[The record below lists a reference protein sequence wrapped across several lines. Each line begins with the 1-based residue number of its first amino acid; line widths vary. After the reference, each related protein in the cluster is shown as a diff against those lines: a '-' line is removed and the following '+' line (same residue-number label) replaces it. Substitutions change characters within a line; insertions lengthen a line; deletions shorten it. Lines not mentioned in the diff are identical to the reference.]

1 MITQNAFRYSVSV
14 LALAG
19 VAVSTPALAQEATPA
34 AAAETA
40 APPPGR
46 ATIVVTATKR
56 EEDLQDVPIVV
67 TAVGQELLE
76 DAGIAD
82 IKDLQIL
89 TPGLTVTSS
98 SNETSTTARVRGVGT
113 VGDNPGLES
122 SVLVMIDGVYRPRNG
137 VGFGDLG
144 QMERIEVLKGP
155 QGTLFGKN
163 ASAGVIN
170 ILTEAPDYDYSAQTE
185 LTAGNYGLFGGSA
198 SVNAPIVE
206 DVLAGRLYVAG
217 RKRDGFLDVDT
228 GPGPRTLDEDNDQDF
243 FTVRGQLLAEPTSAL
258 SARLILDYT
267 ERDENCCGATQLFV
281 GTATNSRANLINAVR
296 PGSIDTVAT
305 PFDRRA
311 LANRD
316 TSQNII
322 DQGAS
327 LEVNYDVN
335 DDITLTS
342 ISALRTWDAT
352 IGQDTDFTAAD
363 ILYRPTDGS
372 NFTSFAQYSQEV
384 RLAGDAGP
392 FTWLVG
398 GFLAREELESGSV
411 LLAGSDFYPYF
422 FSRVLGGAPSLIG
435 LTPASGAA
443 AAGTGYR
450 DAYDQTGDSWAVFTE
465 NTWDITDRLALTGGL
480 RFTQDKKELDT
491 VYSTTGSSCDQ
502 GEAAFGT
509 LAGVVGQATAT
520 TIVGGLCLN
529 QLNNDFD
536 ALGPYTQ
543 ERTEEAVTGTLKLKY
558 DVTDTAMLYGSYARG
573 FKAGGFNL
581 DREQTI
587 IVTPTGPNFTAD
599 ADTSFEGEYVDAFE
613 IGAKTEWFNGDLL
626 VNTAIFHQTYT
637 DFQLNTFAGTAFVV
651 ETLPE
656 VVSQGVDADFFWTTP
671 WDQLSF
677 QGGVTYAD
685 TVVSV
690 FTASDLTNPARFNSL
705 RRLPGETL
713 SFAPEWSSTLAATF
727 EQPFADT
734 MVFRA
739 NVSAK
744 YSSEYNTGSDLHP
757 SKHQDAYTLVNAR
770 LGVGSDDDLWMLELW
785 AQNLTDQDYLQ
796 VGFNGPF
803 QVDENND
810 SISVYN
816 AFLGAP
822 RTYGMTLRT
831 KF

>member
-1 MITQNAFRYSVSV
+1 MIKQNAFRYSVSV

-19 VAVSTPALAQEATPA
+19 VALSAPAFAQEAA
-34 AAAETA
+34 APVAPEAA

-56 EEDLQDVPIVV
+56 EEDLQEVPIVV
-67 TAVGQELLE
+67 TAIGQDLLQ

-98 SNETSTTARVRGVGT
+98 SNETSTTARIRGVGT

-170 ILTEAPDYDYSAQTE
+170 ILTELPDYDYSAQTE
-185 LTAGNYGLFGGSA
+185 LTAGNYGAFGASA
-198 SVNAPIVE
+198 SINAPIVE
-206 DVLAGRLYVAG
+206 DVLAGRLYVAS
-217 RKRDGFLDVDT
+217 RKRDGYMNVDN
-228 GPGPRTLDEDNDQDF
+228 GIGPRTLDEDNDQDF
-243 FTVRGQLLAEPTSAL
+243 FTIRGQLLAEPGDSLT
-258 SARLILDYT
+258 ARLILDYT

-281 GTATNSRANLINAVR
+281 GQATNSRANFINQVR
-296 PGSIDTVAT
+296 PGSIDSVAT
-305 PFDRRA
+305 PYDRQTE
-311 LANRD
+311 ANRD
-316 TSQNII
+316 TAQNII

-327 LEVNYDVN
+327 LQIDYDIN

-342 ISALRTWDAT
+342 ITAARTWDAT
-352 IGQDTDFTAAD
+352 IGQDSDFTSAD
-363 ILYRPTDGS
+363 LIYRPSDGS
-372 NFTSFAQYSQEV
+372 NFTSFAQYSQEL
-384 RLAGDAGP
+384 RLAGAAGP

-398 GFLAREELESGSV
+398 GFVAREDLETGSV
-411 LLAGSDFYPYF
+411 LRAGADFYPYY
-422 FSRVLGGAPSLIG
+422 FSRVLSGVPALIG
-435 LTPASGAA
+435 LTPASGVA
-443 AAGTGYR
+443 AAGTGYNDR
-450 DAYDQTGDSWAVFTE
+450 YDQTGDSWAIFTE

-480 RFTQDKKELDT
+480 RFTQDKKELNT
-491 VYSTTGSSCDQ
+491 VYSTTGTSCDQ
-502 GEAAFGT
+502 GEAAFRT
-509 LAGVVGQATAT
+509 LVGIVGQATAT
-520 TIVGGLCLN
+520 TLVGGMCLN

-536 ALGPYTQ
+536 ALGPYSQ
-543 ERTEEAVTGTLKLKY
+543 ERTEEAVTGTLRLKY
-558 DVTDTAMLYGSYARG
+558 NVTDTAMLYGSYARG

-587 IVTPTGPNFTAD
+587 VVTPTGPNFTAD
-599 ADTSFEGEYVDAFE
+599 PDTAFAGEYVDAFE
-613 IGAKTEWFNGDLL
+613 IGAKTEWLNGDLL
-626 VNTAIFHQTYT
+626 LNAAYFHQTYE

-656 VVSQGVDADFFWTTP
+656 VVSQGVDADFVWFSP
-671 WDQLSF
+671 WEQLSF

-685 TVVSV
+685 TVVSD
-690 FTASDLTNPARFNSL
+690 FTAADLLNPSRFNSL
-705 RRLPGETL
+705 RRLPGETM
-713 SFAPEWSSTLAATF
+713 SFAPEWSGSLAATF
-727 EQPFADT
+727 EQPIADT
-734 MVFRA
+734 LVFRA
-739 NVSAK
+739 NLSAK

-757 SKHQDAYTLVNAR
+757 SKHQDAFTLLNGR
-770 LGVGSDDDLWMLELW
+770 ISIGSDDDLWTVELW
-785 AQNLTDQDYLQ
+785 GQNLTDEDYLQ

-810 SISVYN
+810 AISVYN

-822 RTYGMTLRT
+822 RTYGATLRA